1 MIRSLIRMNNF
12 NAKKLL
18 AVLSSAAMIAGAL
31 PSVTTAVQAADTGT
45 VSTLIG
51 DANNDGKVTVADA
64 VAILQYVA
72 NKDKYNLE
80 GQLLLNA
87 DVYNRGDGVTAR
99 DALSIQKYDAK
110 VLTSLPESVMETSS
124 TTPTGTTVSTTAT
137 TTGTKPSTTTS
148 ATTASTTVSTTGTT
162 TTSTD
167 VTPVADITYIHL
179 NGSSATVTGEHATVN
194 GSVITIDHSGTFY
207 VDGTLDDGQINVN
220 IADEVADT
228 ETVKIFL
235 NGASITGKSAP
246 AILITNAEN
255 TSINLVDGTENT
267 ITDGDTAYAGDYL
280 GAAVIEAK
288 DDLTIKGGEQGTG
301 ILNLTANTQDGISC
315 NNDVKFNGGVVNITT
330 LNSTDKTDA
339 VKGKTSVTV
348 KDGTLTIDAE
358 GDGIKSSKGNVEFA
372 GGSTSIKAGNDA
384 VQAAT
389 SIDVSGGTVIAG
401 GDRGFTAVEAVNI
414 TGGDVYATATDN
426 QVDTKL
432 LAGSTR
438 TVALLNC
445 IDDSTNEK
453 DGMWKKANTIAAS
466 RNFDIQFTKKYK
478 YVLISTTDIN
488 GAKSCNFFNLG
499 TDAVVTHTDGKQ
511 TQFNLGNISV
521 FDNVDPS
528 GGVTSTETDTPKPP
542 AEESTDLTITLDGA
556 NIATNAPEDTATVSN
571 GVLTIE
577 KAATFAVTGEGK
589 DAQIIVDVD
598 KSAYPDSVVELDL
611 MGMSLTNTNTAP
623 IYVNSI
629 GDEVQIVAKAGTTN
643 TISDGTTHSQTYTDS
658 DGQSNTVE
666 GAIFSRDD
674 IKFKGTGTLV
684 VNGNQDDA
692 IVCKNDIKIYNGTI
706 TVNAVDD
713 GIRGKDSVTI
723 GDSTKSDGS
732 AADNSNLKL
741 TVKTK
746 QGDGIKSTATDT
758 ATDKA
763 YGVVTINGGTI
774 DISSYLDGIQAEQ
787 EFIMNGGDLNIYTYT
802 GSSGSTTT
810 QQSAPGGG
818 QPGGGS
824 SSTNLDVSAKG
835 IKAVGLYDA
844 AGTTWQSKGNITIN
858 GGNITID
865 STDDCIHCSGEAVLN
880 AGKLKLASNDDAV
893 HSDASLY
900 IGGKTAGTDYKSLE
914 VYVTTC
920 YEGMEAVYI
929 YQNNGN
935 IYIISR
941 DDGYNAA
948 GGADSSGSNNNTGF
962 GQGGWGG
969 PGGGMGGGSFG
980 EMNLNGGIVSVNTS
994 FQDADGFDSNGNIT
1008 FNGGYYFG
1016 NGGDSFD
1023 CGDGG
1028 SYSITRKG
1036 GYAFGGLGMSGG
1048 KAYDMS
1054 TQMVFATSDGTVLAT
1069 SMSGSSMSYAYG
1081 DSNVVAYSGAQV
1093 TGGEN
1098 ISTLGQP
1105 AIYVSGKVSG
1115 GTAKTLGQS
1124 SSGGGQWSPWG

>member
-1 MIRSLIRMNNF
+1 MIRSLIRMNNL

-18 AVLSSAAMIAGAL
+18 AVLSSAALIAGSMPAM
-31 PSVTTAVQAADTGT
+31 TTAVQAAETET

-51 DANNDGKVTVADA
+51 DVNNDGKVSVADA
-64 VAILQYVA
+64 VAILQYIA
-72 NKDKYNLE
+72 NKDKYNLS
-80 GQLLLNA
+80 GQLLLNG
-87 DVYNRGDGVTAR
+87 DVYNRGDGITAR
-99 DALSIQKYDAK
+99 DALSIQRLDAK
-110 VLTSLPESVMETSS
+110 MIFSLPESVMETSS
-124 TTPTGTTVSTTAT
+124 TTSSGTTAT
-137 TTGTKPSTTTS
+137 TTGTNPS
-148 ATTASTTVSTTGTT
+148 ATTTVTTTGTV

-167 VTPVADITYIHL
+167 VTPAADITYIHL
-179 NGSSATVTGEHATVN
+179 KGDKAEVAGDHAAVS
-194 GSVITIDHSGTFY
+194 GSVITIDHSGTYY
-207 VDGTLDDGQINVN
+207 VDGTLNDGQINVN
-220 IADEVADT
+220 VADEVADPG
-228 ETVKIFL
+228 TVKIFL
-235 NGASITGKSAP
+235 NGVNITGKSAP

-267 ITDGDTAYAGDYL
+267 ISDSTTAYAGDNL
-280 GAAVIEAK
+280 GLAVIEAK
-288 DDLTIKGGEQGTG
+288 DDVTIKGGEKGTG
-301 ILNLTANTQDGISC
+301 ILNITANTQDAVSC
-315 NNDVKFNGGVVNITT
+315 NNDVKINGGTVNITT

-339 VKGKTSVTV
+339 VKGKSSVTV
-348 KDGTLTIDAE
+348 KDGTLNIDAE
-358 GDGIKSSKGNVEFA
+358 GDGIKSSKGSVAFE
-372 GGSTSIKAGNDA
+372 GGTVSIKAGNDA
-384 VQAAT
+384 VQAGT
-389 SIDVSGGTVIAG
+389 RIEVSGGTVIAG

-414 TGGDVYATATDN
+414 TGGDLYVTATDN

-432 LAGSTR
+432 LAGSAR

-466 RNFDIQFTKKYK
+466 KNLDIQFTKKYK

-499 TDAVVTHTDGKQ
+499 TDTAVTHTDGKQ
-511 TQFNLGNISV
+511 TQFNLANVSV
-521 FDNVDPS
+521 FDSVDPS
-528 GGVTSTETDTPKPP
+528 GGVTPTETDTPKPP
-542 AEESTDLTITLDGA
+542 AEQSADLTITLDGA

-571 GVLTIE
+571 GVLTIK
-577 KAATFAVTGEGK
+577 KAATFAVSGEGK

-598 KSAYPDSVVELDL
+598 KTAYPDAVVELDL
-611 MGMSLTNTNTAP
+611 MGVSLTNSTTAP
-623 IYVNSI
+623 IFVNSV
-629 GDEVQIVAKAGTTN
+629 GDEVQIVAKAGTEN

-674 IKFKGTGTLV
+674 IKFKGTGNLT

-692 IVCKNDIKIYNGTI
+692 IVCKNDIKIYNGNI
-706 TVNAVDD
+706 TVNAQDD

-746 QGDGIKSTATDT
+746 AGDGIKSTATDT
-758 ATDKA
+758 AADKS

-774 DISSYLDGIQAEQ
+774 DITSYLDGIQAEQ
-787 EFIMNGGDLNIYTYT
+787 DFVMNGGDLKIFTYT
-802 GSSGSTTT
+802 GSSNSSSA
-810 QQSAPGGG
+810 QQAA
-818 QPGGGS
+818 PGGGS
-824 SSTNLDVSAKG
+824 SSPNLDVSAKG

-880 AGKLKLASNDDAV
+880 AGKLKLSTSDDAV

-935 IYIISR
+935 IYIISK

-948 GGADSSGSNNNTGF
+948 GGADSSGGNNNTGF
-962 GQGGWGG
+962 GQGGWGF
-969 PGGGMGGGSFG
+969 PGGMGGGSFG

-994 FQDADGFDSNGNIT
+994 FQDADGFDSNGNIV

-1036 GYAFGGLGMSGG
+1036 GYAFGGLGMNGG
-1048 KAYDMS
+1048 KAYDMA
-1054 TQMVFATSDGTVLAT
+1054 TQMVFAASDGTVLAT

-1105 AIYVSGKVSG
+1105 AVYVSGKASG

-1124 SSGGGQWSPWG
+1124 SSGGGNPRNPWG